1 MSRLAASQGSL
12 VESAVLPPRQGSLD
26 RVRAASGVR
35 AIPWFI
41 WASIAAITSAK
52 IGGEWDI
59 SWHMSIGRD
68 AFLTAPHVMIYL
80 CGIIAGITCGYLI
93 LHTTFDPHSPLRA
106 SSVHVLGFQAP
117 IGAFI
122 AAWGGIAMIT
132 SAPFDNWWHNA
143 YGLDVTVISP
153 PHILLIAGTAG
164 VGFGTLVL
172 ILGRMNQAQG
182 AERRALSILFL
193 YIGSILLPATLVFE
207 SSFMQLQ
214 HNASFYRAVS
224 MAMPIVLIALAV
236 GSRER
241 WGATWVAAFYTVIY
255 LAFEWIL
262 PRFHAEPKLGPVYQ
276 PVTHFIPLGFPLLL
290 IVPAFVTDWLRPRM
304 ENWNA
309 WLQAVALGA
318 AFLVS
323 FIAVQWPFADFL
335 ISPYARNWIFG
346 ASYFPYQANY
356 DAAHPPYAF
365 WRFEAGPER
374 FWLGMFTALLGAI
387 ISTRLGLAWGKWMKQ
402 VRR

>member
-1 MSRLAASQGSL
+1 MSEGTLPH
-12 VESAVLPPRQGSLD
+12 SAVLAAPKPAAAAA
-26 RVRAASGVR
+26 RAEAATGAS

-41 WASIAAITSAK
+41 WSSIAAITSAK

-80 CGIIAGITCGYLI
+80 CGVIAGITCGYLI
-93 LHTTFDPHSPLRA
+93 LRTTFDPASPLRA

-117 IGAFI
+117 VGAFI
-122 AAWGGIAMIT
+122 AAWGGIAMIA

-153 PHILLIAGTAG
+153 PHILLIAGTAA

-172 ILGRMNQAQG
+172 ILGRMNRAEG
-182 AERRALSILFL
+182 RERRALELMFL

-207 SSFMQLQ
+207 SSFMQLM
-214 HNASFYRAVS
+214 HNAEFYRAVC
-224 MAMPIVLIALAV
+224 MAMPIALIAMAI
-236 GSRER
+236 GSGNR
-241 WGATWVAAFYTVIY
+241 WGATWVAGFYTATY

-290 IVPAFVTDWLRPRM
+290 IVPALVMDVLRPRLAG
-304 ENWNA
+304 WNA
-309 WLQAVALGA
+309 WLQSALLGA
-318 AFLVS
+318 AFLAS

-356 DAAHPPYAF
+356 DAEHPPYAF
-365 WRFEAGPER
+365 WHFDATPRR
-374 FWLGMFTALLGAI
+374 FWLVMAAALLSAI
-387 ISTRLGLAWGKWMKQ
+387 ISTRVGIGWGTWMRK

>member
-1 MSRLAASQGSL
+1 MNEYSLADSVNA
-12 VESAVLPPRQGSLD
+12 ATAKAAPRE
-26 RVRAASGVR
+26 RAADAAAT
-35 AIPWFI
+35 AIPWYL
-41 WASIAAITSAK
+41 WTSVAAIVSAK

-80 CGIIAGITCGYLI
+80 CGILAGITCSYLI
-93 LHTTFDPHSPLRA
+93 LTTTFHSNSPLRA

-153 PHILLIAGTAG
+153 PHILLIAGTAS

-172 ILGRMNQAQG
+172 ILGRMNQATG
-182 AERRALSILFL
+182 REYRALNLMFL
-193 YIGSILLPATLVFE
+193 YIGSVILPTTLLFE
-207 SSFMQLQ
+207 SSFMQLM
-214 HNASFYRAVS
+214 HDPPFYRAVA
-224 MAMPIVLIALAV
+224 MAIPIVLVAVAV
-236 GSRER
+236 GSRNR
-241 WGATWVAAFYTVIY
+241 WGATWVAFFYTIFC
-255 LAFEWIL
+255 LAAEWIL

-290 IVPAFVTDWLRPRM
+290 IVPALALDLLRPRVETWKPWM
-304 ENWNA
+304 QSA
-309 WLQAVALGA
+309 ALGA
-318 AFLVS
+318 AFLLS
-323 FIAVQWPFADFL
+323 FVCVQWPFADFL

-356 DAAHPPYAF
+356 DAAHQPFSFWISSTSPLKFWMGMAF
-365 WRFEAGPER
+365 
-374 FWLGMFTALLGAI
+374 ALLSAI
-387 ISTRLGLAWGKWMKQ
+387 VSTRVGLAWGGWMTK

>member
-1 MSRLAASQGSL
+1 
-12 VESAVLPPRQGSLD
+12 
-26 RVRAASGVR
+26 
-35 AIPWFI
+35 
-41 WASIAAITSAK
+41 
-52 IGGEWDI
+52 
-59 SWHMSIGRD
+59 
-68 AFLTAPHVMIYL
+68 
-80 CGIIAGITCGYLI
+80 
-93 LHTTFDPHSPLRA
+93 
-106 SSVHVLGFQAP
+106 
-117 IGAFI
+117 
-122 AAWGGIAMIT
+122 
-132 SAPFDNWWHNA
+132 
-143 YGLDVTVISP
+143 
-153 PHILLIAGTAG
+153 
-164 VGFGTLVL
+164 
-172 ILGRMNQAQG
+172 MNQAQG

-318 AFLVS
+318 AFVVS
-323 FIAVQWPFADFL
+323 FVAVQWPFADFL